1 MRLRRTV
8 WTVVLGL
15 ATALTVSAAMPQA
28 VLAWPVIYIDADA
41 TGSDDGT
48 SWNDAFTDLQDGLA
62 AAVTGNEIWVAAGTY
77 TPTIPAGYEATFQLI
92 NGVGL
97 YGGFIGSETK
107 RDQRDW
113 ESNVTALSGDT
124 DGNGHADS
132 DHVVTGS
139 GTDGSA
145 ILDGF
150 TVTKGNA
157 SGAEPYESGGGMYNY
172 QGNPT
177 VRNVIFKQNRSGTSD
192 GIGGGG
198 GMYNHQSSPTLV
210 NVTFISNSVYSAYAF
225 SPGGG
230 MYNYQSNPKL
240 INCSFRGN
248 YAGGRYGAGDG
259 GGMYNHQSSPV
270 VVNTTFHRNHT
281 SSWSSTYGGGMYNG
295 DGSSPILVNCV
306 FSRNYCGSLYYL
318 AYGGG
323 MYNRESTPILV
334 NCILWGNTI
343 WGINI
348 TDYGSQIYGS
358 ASVTYSIVQSA
369 SLYAA
374 GGNLNDD
381 PQFVDASGGDLR
393 VLPTSP
399 AIDSGNNNAV
409 WPDIADLDGDANVSE
424 PTPLDLDNTHRF
436 IDMLNATDTGN
447 GTPPLVDMGAYEYHS
462 LTLSKTAEDL
472 NGWPLFANDLI
483 RYEIS
488 TTNLATNVMGGI
500 VVTDTLPVTGV
511 TFLSAQPAYSGTNPI
526 IWDIGDLS
534 AGDSWSATI
543 TLQVDGTASPIE
555 GNLVQMASSLQGRT
569 DVDPVFPYGGGAVYE
584 RSGHLLMILKRY
596 NPSS

>member
-1 MRLRRTV
+1 MRTSHAVRIIA
-8 WTVVLGL
+8 L
-15 ATALTVSAAMPQA
+15 ALMAALALCAAQSEVA
-28 VLAWPVIYIDADA
+28 LAWPVIYIDADA
-41 TGSDDGT
+41 TGNDDGT

-77 TPTIPAGYEATFQLI
+77 TPTIPAGREATFQLS

-113 ESNVTALSGDT
+113 ENNVNVLSGDT

-157 SGAEPYESGGGMYNY
+157 YGAEPYESGGGMYNY

-177 VRNVIFKQNRSGTSD
+177 VQNVIFKQNRSGTYD

-198 GMYNHQSSPTLV
+198 GMYNHQSSPTLI
-210 NVTFISNSVYSAYAF
+210 NVTFISNTVHTYLGF

-248 YAGGRYGAGDG
+248 YAGGQYGTGYG
-259 GGMYNHQSSPV
+259 GGMFNWNHSSPV
-270 VVNTTFHRNHT
+270 VVNTTFHRNNT
-281 SSWSSTYGGGMYNG
+281 GSWSSTGGGGMCNW
-295 DGSSPILVNCV
+295 DDSSPILVNSV
-306 FSRNYCGSLYYL
+306 FSRNYVGSLYGL

-323 MYNRESTPILV
+323 MYNRESNPVLS

-399 AIDSGNNNAV
+399 TIDSGNNNAV
-409 WPDIADLDGDANVSE
+409 WPDIADLDGDADVSE

-436 IDMLNATDTGN
+436 VDMLNATDTGN

-488 TTNLATNVMGGI
+488 TTNPATNVMGGI

-584 RSGHLLMILKRY
+584 RAGHLPVILNRDG
-596 NPSS
+596 S